1 MRKLSIVLITVF
13 VFVFVFAGCGKKEVS
28 GPEAPV
34 TAEQVHTDG
43 QYAAR
48 AYVESLLNGDKTLF
62 LECYPDGFIDEL
74 NASAGVDVYEE
85 YRKAVKYSG
94 EFLGTSFVDY
104 KDFIQ
109 QNGFDDQ
116 YMRSR
121 INSVMAIPYEEIGII
136 RVEKI
141 SAYFVYDGE
150 QVNTNFFVVVFEYQ
164 GSWYVIESIS
174 GKGEF

>member
-1 MRKLSIVLITVF
+1 MRKLSVVLVTLMVF
-13 VFVFVFAGCGKKEVS
+13 VMVFTGCGKKETK
-28 GPEAPV
+28 GPEAFV
-34 TAEQVHTDG
+34 TADQVHNDG
-43 QYAAR
+43 QHAAR
-48 AYVESLLNGDKTLF
+48 AYVESLLKGDKDLF
-62 LECYPDGFIDEL
+62 LVCYPDGFIDAL
-74 NASAGVDVYEE
+74 NASAGVDVFEE
-85 YRKAVKYSG
+85 YRKAVKFNG

-109 QNGFDDQ
+109 QNGYDDQ

-121 INSVMAIPYEEIGII
+121 ISSVMAIPYEEIGVI

-164 GSWYVIESIS
+164 GGWYVIESLS

>member
-48 AYVESLLNGDKTLF
+48 ANVESLLNGDKTLF

>member
-1 MRKLSIVLITVF
+1 MRKLSVVLVTVF
-13 VFVFVFAGCGKKEVS
+13 VFVFVFAGCGKKEFS

-121 INSVMAIPYEEIGII
+121 INSVMAIPYEDIGII

>member
-1 MRKLSIVLITVF
+1 MRKLSVVLVTL
-13 VFVFVFAGCGKKEVS
+13 FVFVFAFSGCGKKDAQTF
-28 GPEAPV
+28 EALV
-34 TAEQVHTDG
+34 TADQVHTDG

-48 AYVESLLNGDKTLF
+48 AYVESLLLGDKALF
-62 LECYPDGFIDEL
+62 LSCYPDGFIDEL
-74 NASAGVDVYEE
+74 NASAGVDVFEE
-85 YRKAVKYSG
+85 YQKAIKFNG
-94 EFLGTSFVDY
+94 QFLGTSFVDY

-121 INSVMAIPYEEIGII
+121 ISSVMALPYENIGVI

-141 SAYFVYDGE
+141 SAYFLYNEE
-150 QVNTNFFVVVFEYQ
+150 QVNTYFYVVVFEYQ
-164 GSWYVIESIS
+164 GSWYVIESLS